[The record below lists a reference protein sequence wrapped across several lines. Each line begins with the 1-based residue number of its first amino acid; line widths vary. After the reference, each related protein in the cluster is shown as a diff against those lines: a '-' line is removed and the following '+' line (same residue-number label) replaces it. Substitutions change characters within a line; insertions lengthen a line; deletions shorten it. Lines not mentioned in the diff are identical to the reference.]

1 MDIKNTISEDFQKGY
16 IQGITAVFSVI
27 LNEMDDRLK
36 EIIFENLKLK
46 KYE

>member
-1 MDIKNTISEDFQKGY
+1 MEISADYKKGY

-27 LNEMDDRLK
+27 LGEMDEELK
-36 EIIFENLKLK
+36 EIVFKNLKLK